1 MAQGGQSRKRVLVV
15 NASFDAFRTYRAR
28 RLFLTRA
35 MAPLYLAGAFN
46 PRLCDIRVHCEVTSG
61 VLYHEA
67 DFAWPDLLVLTGTTN
82 ALDRMRQL
90 TAYARTK
97 NPAVV
102 IVAGGPAVR
111 ALPSVARAYFD
122 YACEGDLEEIEEVI
136 TDVFGSDH
144 VARGLVPRFDLS
156 APLNGVGFVETTRNC
171 NFACSFCSLTGE
183 ARSYA
188 AYDPA
193 FVRAQF
199 ESLGPRQY
207 ICLQDNNFYG
217 NNRASFLQRV
227 AILKEYRERKYFKG
241 WVALVT
247 ADFFAN
253 EDNLARVKEA
263 GCVGLFSGVE
273 SLRPEMLER
282 YAKKQNLRADRFAIA
297 RKCIDAGIVFDYGLM
312 FDPAH
317 QTIASFRADIAD
329 ILAQDDITAP
339 GFLSL
344 AIPLLGTPFFRQV
357 AREGAFLPNVRLRD
371 MDGNT
376 LVVWPQDPL
385 DEVGAYL
392 RHMTSLREHWGS
404 LVGHVGRF
412 AWRRRRDLR
421 FDQLAASVLKP
432 LHRAFYDSSPFDL
445 QRRRNPRRSA
455 VATTE
460 PLDPLFTPGFCVDS
474 RYVDHFKP
482 TMVTDRGGA
491 IILDEAFGGHRPRR
505 VSSPCRPEPA
515 VPRRPA
521 AGVHVGLR

>member
-1 MAQGGQSRKRVLVV
+1 MLARGGFSRKRVLVV
-15 NASFDAFRTYRAR
+15 NASFDTFRTYRPR

-35 MAPLYLAGAFN
+35 TAPLYLAGAFN
-46 PRLCDIRVHCEVTSG
+46 PRLCDVRIHCEVTSG
-61 VLYHEA
+61 VLCREC

-82 ALDRMRQL
+82 SLDRMRQV
-90 TAYARTK
+90 TAYARSK
-97 NPAVV
+97 NPSVV

-136 TDVFGSDH
+136 ADVFGSDH
-144 VARGLVPRFDLS
+144 VAKGLVPRFDL
-156 APLNGVGFVETTRNC
+156 AARLNGLGFIETTRNC
-171 NFACSFCSLTGE
+171 NFACSFCSLTAE
-183 ARSYA
+183 ARPYK

-193 FVRAQF
+193 FIRAQF
-199 ESLGPRQY
+199 EALGPRKY

-217 NNRASFLQRV
+217 NNRASFLDRI
-227 AILKEYRERKYFKG
+227 AILKEYHERKYFKG

-253 EDNLARVKEA
+253 EDNLFRVKEA

-273 SLRPEMLER
+273 SLQPEMLGR
-282 YAKKQNLRADRFAIA
+282 YAKKQNLYADRFAIA
-297 RKCIDAGIVFDYGLM
+297 RKCIDAGIVFDYGLI

-317 QTIASFRADIAD
+317 QTIASFRDDIAD

-344 AIPLLGTPFFRQV
+344 TIPLLGTPFFREV

-376 LVVWPQDPL
+376 LVVWPQDPIN
-385 DEVGAYL
+385 EVGTYL
-392 RHMTSLREHWGS
+392 RHMNSLREHWGS
-404 LVGHVGRF
+404 LVGHVARF

-421 FDQLAASVLKP
+421 FDQLAVSILKP
-432 LHRAFYDSSPFDL
+432 LHRAFYDTSPW
-445 QRRRNPRRSA
+445 RNPRRSA

-460 PLDPLFTPGFCVDS
+460 PLDPLFMPAFRIAS

-482 TMVTDRGGA
+482 TMVTDRSGA
-491 IILDEAFGGHRPRR
+491 VMLEEAFGAHRKRQR
-505 VSSPCRPEPA
+505 LSPCA
-515 VPRRPA
+515 
-521 AGVHVGLR
+521 

>member
-1 MAQGGQSRKRVLVV
+1 VV
-15 NASFDAFRTYRAR
+15 
-28 RLFLTRA
+28 
-35 MAPLYLAGAFN
+35 
-46 PRLCDIRVHCEVTSG
+46 
-61 VLYHEA
+61 
-67 DFAWPDLLVLTGTTN
+67 
-82 ALDRMRQL
+82 
-90 TAYARTK
+90 
-97 NPAVV
+97 
-102 IVAGGPAVR
+102 VAGGPAVR

-136 TDVFGSDH
+136 TDVFGFDH
-144 VARGLVPRFDLS
+144 VAKGLVPRFDLS
-156 APLNGVGFVETTRNC
+156 ASLNGMGFIETTRNC
-171 NFACSFCSLTGE
+171 NFACNFCSLTGE

-193 FVRAQF
+193 FIRAQF
-199 ESLGPRQY
+199 EALGPRKY

-227 AILKEYRERKYFKG
+227 AVLKEYRERKYFKG

-247 ADFFAN
+247 ADFFAD

-273 SLRPEMLER
+273 SFRPEMLKR
-282 YAKKQNLRADRFAIA
+282 YAKKQNLRADRFAII
-297 RKCIDAGIVFDYGLM
+297 RKCIDAGIVFDYGLI

-344 AIPLLGTPFFRQV
+344 AIPLLGT
-357 AREGAFLPNVRLRD
+357 
-371 MDGNT
+371 
-376 LVVWPQDPL
+376 
-385 DEVGAYL
+385 
-392 RHMTSLREHWGS
+392 S
-404 LVGHVGRF
+404 LVRHVGRF
-412 AWRRRRDLR
+412 AWRRRRNFR
-421 FDQLAASVLKP
+421 FDQLVASVLKP
-432 LHRAFYDSSPFDL
+432 LHRAFYDTSPFDL

-482 TMVTDRGGA
+482 TMVTDRCGA
-491 IILDEAFGGHRPRR
+491 IILDEALGGHRPRR
-505 VSSPCRPEPA
+505 VSNPGRPEPG
-515 VPRRPA
+515 VHKRPA
-521 AGVHVGLR
+521 AGFHVGLR